1 MCKEDISKITPNFDH
16 RIPLA
21 IGGSDTFTNIQALCG
36 TCHDEKSAIDKLEIS
51 RARRK

>member
-1 MCKEDISKITPNFDH
+1 MCRKDISKITPHYDH

-21 IGGSDTFTNIQALCG
+21 IGGSDTITNIQALCA
-36 TCHDEKSAIDKLEIS
+36 TCHAEKTKFDRLEIS